1 MAQQQPRPGPPPGMQ
16 PQQQQQS
23 PLSPAHLEVLD
34 SIPHTDVPHTLKMNA
49 IPPNGPPDLAG
60 KTFPVMLCKVH
71 EQMKCDSC
79 GVDFTGVNFIHQ
91 FLRFAPVEAIP
102 PPPNVKPQPQR
113 AQMVMALKDQGN
125 AAFKVKK
132 YDVAAQFY
140 SKATDSALSRPPWE
154 PAALGREEAI
164 IMLGNR
170 SASHAY
176 MGNWP
181 AALADAETCIA
192 LKRSWMK
199 GHVRKARALMGMERY
214 EEAKQAVVD
223 GLQYEP
229 REEDLNTFMKEIEE
243 KIRETNASL
252 SHTVK

>member
-1 MAQQQPRPGPPPGMQ
+1 MAQPQVRPGPPPGMMPRQ
-16 PQQQQQS
+16 PQQP

-34 SIPHTDVPHTLKMNA
+34 SIPHTDVPHNLKMST
-49 IPPNGPPDLAG
+49 IPPNGPPELAG
-60 KTFPVMLCKVH
+60 KSFALMLCKAH
-71 EQMKCDSC
+71 DQMRCDTC
-79 GVDFTGVNFIHQ
+79 GVDFGNVNFLHQ

-170 SASHAY
+170 SASHAN
-176 MGNWP
+176 MGDWP
-181 AALADAETCIA
+181 AALADAETCIS

-229 REEDLNTFMKEIEE
+229 REEDLNSFMKEIEE
-243 KIRETNASL
+243 KIREANASFPD
-252 SHTVK
+252 TV